1 MPRGL
6 DMSIVFK
13 LTSLDDLENFSRALK
28 EAATLQAKIQL
39 EDEIKNLNREKT
51 KLRVDI
57 EALKMEK
64 HGLTTSSE
72 LEKSD
77 AGKEMDEEEN
87 RPRTTLRDESTTL
100 IEEITEEPAEEEN
113 VETPELPP
121 DPEG

>member
-1 MPRGL
+1 
-6 DMSIVFK
+6 MSIVFK